1 MVGLTNPIRFDPW
14 LTHQRAASTDSRTLK
29 ENTMETEQK
38 NSTRIEKLVGRVAF
52 AAWIAVMAVG
62 VFAPVVF
69 DSVHLD
75 LSQIND

>member
-1 MVGLTNPIRFDPW
+1 
-14 LTHQRAASTDSRTLK
+14 
-29 ENTMETEQK
+29 METEQK
-38 NSTRIEKLVGRVAF
+38 NSTRLEKLVGRVAF
-52 AAWIAVMAVG
+52 AAWIAVMAIG